1 MIKLCIQ
8 YPTADSSF
16 FDFDYYLNEHLP
28 MAEKLL
34 RDFGFQSFEVQRCTT
49 TIAGD
54 DPKFLC
60 ITQLEFSSLEEL
72 REGMQEYGDEL
83 SADFSSYT
91 DSKPV
96 ATVSEVL
103 AAGWSQ

>member
-1 MIKLCIQ
+1 MIKLCIH

-16 FDFDYYLNEHLP
+16 FDFDYYLSMHLP

-34 RDFGFQSFEVQRCTT
+34 QDFGLQSFEVQRCMA
-49 TIAGD
+49 TIGGD
-54 DPKFLC
+54 DPQFLC

-72 REGMQEYGDEL
+72 REGMQEHGDEL
-83 SADFSSYT
+83 SADFSRYT

-96 ATVSEVL
+96 ATVTEVL
-103 AAGWSQ
+103 GAGWSQ

>member
-8 YPTADSSF
+8 YPAANSTF

-34 RDFGFQSFEVQRCTT
+34 RDFGLQSFEVQRCTT

-54 DPKFLC
+54 DPELLC

-72 REGMQEYGDEL
+72 REGMQEHNDEL
-83 SADFSSYT
+83 SADFSRYT
-91 DSKPV
+91 DSEPV
-96 ATVSEVL
+96 ATVTEVL
-103 AAGWSQ
+103 ATGWSQ